1 MKDTRV
7 AKRYAA
13 ALFSVAQRDG
23 IIEAVAEDLTLVE
36 RFLADVPYLRAVLL
50 QPLVSDEQ
58 KNKVAS
64 DAFGD
69 RVTATT
75 LSFLQLLIR
84 KGREELVTETIRD
97 FRELLAEFHNTVEA
111 LATSAVALT
120 PAQTDGLAA
129 SVRKLT
135 GKTVILTTQVDPAI
149 LGGVVVRI
157 GDTVIDGSVRG
168 RLENLEAH
176 LLGSRTQGGAI

>member
-23 IIEAVAEDLTLVE
+23 IIEAVADDLALVE
-36 RFLADVPYLRAVLL
+36 RFLTEVPYLRTVLL

-58 KNKVAS
+58 KSKVAS

-69 RVTATT
+69 RITATT
-75 LSFLQLLIR
+75 LSFIHLLIR
-84 KGREELVTETIRD
+84 KGREELVDEAIRD

-111 LATSAVALT
+111 TATTVAPMT
-120 PAQTDGLAA
+120 PQQVDRLVA
-129 SVRKLT
+129 SMRTLT
-135 GKTVILTTQVDPAI
+135 GKTVQLTTHVDPAI

-176 LLGSRTQGGAI
+176 LLGSRTQGGAS